1 MSGNDN
7 IISAYARSENGCG
20 KCQFWGVKL
29 GQDLENRAAHPYH
42 EFPGIDIKLALLSPG
57 LLHRRKGFQEWVRWG
72 GLKKVLRSSLLA
84 CCLFVEAL

>member
-29 GQDLENRAAHPYH
+29 GQDLENRAAHPHH
-42 EFPGIDIKLALLSPG
+42 EFPGIPLRGYDIKLLLLSPWLIP
-57 LLHRRKGFQEWVRWG
+57 LLRKWF
-72 GLKKVLRSSLLA
+72 
-84 CCLFVEAL
+84 

>member
-1 MSGNDN
+1 M
-7 IISAYARSENGCG
+7 
-20 KCQFWGVKL
+20 KL

-57 LLHRRKGFQEWVRWG
+57 LLYRRKGFQEWVRWG
-72 GLKKVLRSSLLA
+72 GGGWGVLKKVLRSSLLA